1 SGIIRYVGALVG
13 TQSRTATARV
23 VLDNEKGVW
32 RPGVPVDIELVAEEV
47 AVPLAVSVEGLQNL
61 GSRPVVFARY
71 GDVFEARPIKLGRS
85 DARYVEVLD
94 GLLPG
99 ERYAAG
105 NSFLIKA
112 ELGKAGASHDH

>member
-1 SGIIRYVGALVG
+1 M
-13 TQSRTATARV
+13 
-23 VLDNEKGVW
+23 
-32 RPGVPVDIELVAEEV
+32 
-47 AVPLAVSVEGLQNL
+47 
-61 GSRPVVFARY
+61 
-71 GDVFEARPIKLGRS
+71 KLGRA

-99 ERYAAG
+99 ERYAAQ